1 VDATSGYEYRLI
13 NEGSRDKAEKR
24 LSQAIDDGWE
34 LAEFRTGGGSMG
46 YEFVFLLRRVRG
58 S

>member
-1 VDATSGYEYRLI
+1 VDRADVYEYRLI

-24 LSQAIDDGWE
+24 VNEAIRDGWE
-34 LAEFRTGGGSMG
+34 LAEFTTGGGSMG

-58 S
+58 A